1 MVPLSEAP
9 SAEASDEAVLLLPQA
24 ESERASAPASTPLST
39 REKIRFFFMDIVP
52 FTGGSVGCFCIP
64 LDVVVRLLDLAAVVQ
79 AAQDLAAVLEKVL

>member
-52 FTGGSVGCFCIP
+52 F
-64 LDVVVRLLDLAAVVQ
+64 
-79 AAQDLAAVLEKVL
+79 EE